1 MNINQLISSLHSTTE
16 RNDALNFLNQIVI
29 DDTDPALTKCLI
41 DLIKSP
47 ESVGNTNKFASLLKF
62 FSEPD
67 FIHPLIEI
75 IQTGKPGE
83 TPWLADYMYALGSLL
98 MNQDD
103 CWEPEEAF
111 VHLLGK
117 WLHSTG
123 GGEIAWKSAVIL
135 SQLSHP
141 ATRSYFIS
149 GAADSNIFHQARTAC
164 INGIVNHFRG
174 EAIPLLEKL
183 ISDPE
188 PEVSAEVARAL
199 EWLKSQ
205 T

>member
-1 MNINQLISSLHSTTE
+1 MDINKFILSLNSNTYQNE
-16 RNDALNFLNQIVI
+16 SLNLLYQIVV
-29 DDTDPALTKCLI
+29 DTNPALINSLI
-41 DLIKSP
+41 ELIKSP
-47 ESVGNTNKFASLLKF
+47 ASIENTNQFASLLEF
-62 FSEPD
+62 FSETE
-67 FIHPLIEI
+67 FIPPLIEV
-75 IQTGKPGE
+75 IQKGTPFE
-83 TPWLADYMYALGSLL
+83 TPWLADYMYALGSVL
-98 MNQDD
+98 MNQDE
-103 CWEPEEAF
+103 CWEPEESF

-117 WLHSTG
+117 WLHSTK
-123 GGEIAWKSAVIL
+123 GGEICWKSAVIL
-135 SQLSHP
+135 SQLNHP

-164 INGIVNHFRG
+164 INGIVNHFKG
-174 EAIPLLEKL
+174 EAIPLLEKH